1 MFIDC
6 SKLPDPLRPEADD
19 VYISDNGD
27 HIVVVTCNPYR
38 SDDEGRY
45 YIRAVRDGTPIAFE
59 IDAFVGILV
68 SLDVQP
74 WGQLDRS
81 AKVRPELT
89 RDPAHV
95 LQRLKEF
102 GPHLQALR
110 EQYGLST
117 GNLARAIGGSAA
129 RLSQIELA
137 APLLAPETSGDT
149 PKGTS
154 TWHRAQDG
162 SVSVAAVLRPGDR
175 VLFGVDDTPGTV
187 VRATGVNTG
196 YAVQVEFKTTPRGLP
211 DDTNVH
217 WISPSEL
224 KLANENVATETAR
237 AGLGGHL
244 AAALERYVEG
254 GLDNGHTSI
263 GVLRDEAMVRE
274 MFVEAL
280 STDEAQ
286 RLIRLHG

>member
-6 SKLPDPLRPEADD
+6 SKIPDPLRPEADD
-19 VYISDNGD
+19 VYTSDDGA
-27 HIVVVTCNPYR
+27 HTVVVTCHPYR

-59 IDAFVGILV
+59 IEAFVGILV
-68 SLDVQP
+68 SLGVQP
-74 WGQLDRS
+74 WGRLDRS

-102 GPHLQALR
+102 GPHIRALR

-117 GNLARAIGGSAA
+117 GDLARAVGGSAA
-129 RLSQIELA
+129 RLSQLELA
-137 APLLAPETSGDT
+137 APLLAPETDRVDFVL
-149 PKGTS
+149 
-154 TWHRAQDG
+154 WCVLDG

-196 YAVQVEFKTTPRGLP
+196 YAVQVEFKAAPRGLP
-211 DDTNVH
+211 DDTSVH
-217 WISPSEL
+217 WIGPSEL

-237 AGLGGHL
+237 AGLGGLL
-244 AAALERYVEG
+244 AVALERYIEG
-254 GLDNGHTSI
+254 GLDNGHTTA
-263 GVLRDEAMVRE
+263 GVLRDEAEVRG
-274 MFVEAL
+274 MFAEAL
-280 STDEAQ
+280 STNEAQ

>member
-6 SKLPDPLRPEADD
+6 SKLPDPLRPEAGD
-19 VYISDNGD
+19 VYISDNGARTLVIAATGD
-27 HIVVVTCNPYR
+27 RITTNDLWLDAYLDGVP
-38 SDDEGRY
+38 
-45 YIRAVRDGTPIAFE
+45 VRLPNERRLPAL
-59 IDAFVGILV
+59 LV
-68 SLDVQP
+68 SLNIQP
-74 WGQLDRS
+74 WGRLDRS

-102 GPHLQALR
+102 GPHIRALR

-117 GNLARAIGGSAA
+117 GDLARAVGGSAA
-129 RLSQIELA
+129 RLSQLELA
-137 APLLAPETSGDT
+137 APLLAPETD
-149 PKGTS
+149 
-154 TWHRAQDG
+154 RADLALRRAPDG

-237 AGLGGHL
+237 AGLGGLL
-244 AAALERYVEG
+244 AAALERYIEG
-254 GLDNGHTSI
+254 GLDNGHTTA
-263 GVLRDEAMVRE
+263 GVLRDEAEVRG
-274 MFVEAL
+274 MFAEAL
-280 STDEAQ
+280 STNEAQ